1 MSSIFF
7 IGVKPMLNPWLILGP
22 SGMIIVGIFSI
33 LFWKERAKRG
43 TGKGIPIRFF
53 VFGGLLWAAAIIPKI
68 VMDYTVTQPLYVWW
82 ASSFG
87 AFGGLLLLGVY
98 VGLRTGVF
106 ECGAAYLGFRAV
118 ARKAGQTSEANRV
131 GASLANGA
139 AGLNMGY
146 REAVAVGVGFGA
158 FEAIVLGL
166 PSLVQMA
173 AIFLDPSILSSL
185 PADQIAAIESQL
197 SQPTWVA
204 AAAAWER
211 AFAILAHVF
220 ATVLAY
226 LAVVHR
232 RLLVLGA
239 AIAYKSVLDAPIP
252 IFQATLA
259 SSPYYLVITEV
270 FVAIMGLIGLL
281 GMLNMDKIAP
291 RDTNIIRKGQ

>member
-1 MSSIFF
+1 
-7 IGVKPMLNPWLILGP
+7 MLNPWLILGP
-22 SGMIIVGIFSI
+22 SGMMIVGIFSM
-33 LFWKERAKRG
+33 LFWRERVKRG
-43 TGKGIPIRFF
+43 TGKSMPLRFF

-68 VMDYTVTQPLYVWW
+68 IMDYTVTQPLYVWW

-87 AFGGLLLLGVY
+87 AFGSLILLGVY

-106 ECGAAYLGFRAV
+106 ECGAAYLGFMAV
-118 ARKAGQTSEANRV
+118 ARRAGKTSEANGV
-131 GASLANGA
+131 GAPPENSA
-139 AGLNMGY
+139 AGRNMGY

-173 AIFLDPSILSSL
+173 SIFLDPSILSAL

-232 RLLVLGA
+232 RLLLLGG

-259 SSPYYLVITEV
+259 GSPYYLVITEA

-281 GMLNMDKIAP
+281 GMLNMDRIAP
-291 RDTNIIRKGQ
+291 GDANVIRKEQ

>member
-1 MSSIFF
+1 
-7 IGVKPMLNPWLILGP
+7 MLNPWLILGP
-22 SGMIIVGIFSI
+22 SGMMIVGIFSM
-33 LFWKERAKRG
+33 LFWRERVKRG
-43 TGKGIPIRFF
+43 TGKSMPLRFF

-68 VMDYTVTQPLYVWW
+68 IMDYTVTQPLYVWW

-87 AFGGLLLLGVY
+87 AFGGLILLGVY

-106 ECGAAYLGFRAV
+106 ECGAAYLGFMAV
-118 ARKAGQTSEANRV
+118 ARRAGKTSEANGV
-131 GASLANGA
+131 GAPPENSA
-139 AGLNMGY
+139 AGRNMGY

-158 FEAIVLGL
+158 FEAIILGL

-173 AIFLDPSILSSL
+173 SIFLDPSILSAL

-197 SQPTWVA
+197 SQSTWVA

-232 RLLVLGA
+232 RLLLLGG

-259 SSPYYLVITEV
+259 SSPYYLVITEA

-281 GMLNMDKIAP
+281 GMLNVDRIAP
-291 RDTNIIRKGQ
+291 GDANIIRKEQ